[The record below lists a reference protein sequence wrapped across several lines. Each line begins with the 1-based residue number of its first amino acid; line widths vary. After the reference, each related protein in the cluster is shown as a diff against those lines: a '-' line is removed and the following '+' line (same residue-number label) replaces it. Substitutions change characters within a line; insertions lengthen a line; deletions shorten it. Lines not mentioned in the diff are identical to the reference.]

1 MRSAL
6 FLTFLLVFL
15 SCQGEDDIPVTV
27 LELNVKPNQELRH
40 FLGNRPVEGG
50 YSITKQVKSYSTSEI
65 LMDDELGGLAYVF
78 IPKQDYQ
85 GIEIVEIT
93 LRTSIGNGDFTEYL
107 TRLRIHVE

>member
-1 MRSAL
+1 MRL
-6 FLTFLLVFL
+6 FFFMICVLLVV
-15 SCQGEDDIPVTV
+15 SCNNENDIPVTV
-27 LELNVKPNQELRH
+27 VELNITPSQELRH

-50 YSITKQVKSYSTSEI
+50 YSITKQAKSYSTSEI

-78 IPKQDYQ
+78 IPEQDYQ